1 MFLLSSGFLCFV
13 VFFQENR
20 KVFKTGVMTLQQN
33 VVKDSWHFGDLL
45 SSYRCNTKMFRGSS
59 KEVPF

>member
-13 VFFQENR
+13 FFFQENG
-20 KVFKTGVMTLQQN
+20 KVFKTGVMNFQQN
-33 VVKDSWHFGDLL
+33 VVKESWLFGDLF

-59 KEVPF
+59 EEVPF